1 MANDKK
7 KYEVLERLSFGN
19 ARQIKDGR
27 KVLAEKQPENTGTI
41 EPTPEGQD
49 NPTVS
54 LSDQEAQPLLDAGT
68 IKPAGQEA
76 VPTNHDNPEE
86 LGYAG
91 EEARDEA
98 MKSDEAYTSP
108 PEPPKRGRPKKSSES
123 S

>member
-1 MANDKK
+1 MADEKK
-7 KYEVLERLSFGN
+7 KYEVLERVSFGY
-19 ARQIKDGR
+19 ARKIESGR

-54 LSDQEAQPLLDAGT
+54 LSDREAQPLLDAGT
-68 IKPAGQEA
+68 IKPAGEEA
-76 VPTNHDNPEE
+76 VLTNHDNPEE

-108 PEPPKRGRPKKSSES
+108 PQPSSAAKRGRPKKSS
-123 S
+123 